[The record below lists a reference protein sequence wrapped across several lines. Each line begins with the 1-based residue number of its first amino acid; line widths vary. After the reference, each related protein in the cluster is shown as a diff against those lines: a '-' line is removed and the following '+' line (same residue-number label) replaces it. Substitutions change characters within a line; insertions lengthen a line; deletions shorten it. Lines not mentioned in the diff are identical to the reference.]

1 MTDLLTINDVIEL
14 TGKSKSTILRFI
26 RKYKRDNPNQKE
38 IILVKKNKTREY
50 KITSDLINKYFLTN
64 KNQQK
69 STKTQTIDHTGSQTT
84 SQKLTS
90 SQLEDLYKLLLD
102 EKEKRIIELK
112 RINERLIE
120 ENNELRTFNK
130 QLSGYF
136 ATLSQKLQLPVGEKG
151 TKKRHLKKMTNTSE
165 KEKKP
170 LKSQN
175 KGHILKGKGAVKGR
189 VEVKKKKGFLKWL
202 FDF

>member
-1 MTDLLTINDVIEL
+1 MTDLLTVEDVIQL

-50 KITSDLINKYFLTN
+50 KITSDLIEKHFLIN

-69 STKTQTIDHTGSQTT
+69 STKSQST
-84 SQKLTS
+84 SQSTIQKPTS
-90 SQLEDLYKLLLD
+90 SQLDELYKMLLE
-102 EKEKRIIELK
+102 EKEKRIAELK
-112 RINERLIE
+112 KINERLIE

-136 ATLSQKLQLPVGEKG
+136 ASLSQKLQLPAGEKR
-151 TKKRHLKKMTNTSE
+151 TKNEHLKKTVNTSE

-170 LKSQN
+170 LKSEN
-175 KGHILKGKGAVKGR
+175 KGQFLKGKMG
-189 VEVKKKKGFLKWL
+189 VESKTKAKKKKSFLKWL
-202 FDF
+202 LGID

>member
-1 MTDLLTINDVIEL
+1 MTDLLTINDAIEL

-26 RKYKRDNPNQKE
+26 RKYKKNNPNQKE

-50 KITSDLINKYFLTN
+50 KITSDLINKYFLIN

-69 STKTQTIDHTGSQTT
+69 STKIQSTDHTTSQTT

-90 SQLEDLYKLLLD
+90 SQLDELYKLILE
-102 EKEKRIIELK
+102 EKEKRILELK
-112 RINERLIE
+112 KINERLIE

-136 ATLSQKLQLPVGEKG
+136 ASLSQKLQLPAGEKRA
-151 TKKRHLKKMTNTSE
+151 KNEVLKKTINTSE

-170 LKSQN
+170 LKTQN
-175 KGHILKGKGAVKGR
+175 KGHILKVKGAVKGR
-189 VEVKKKKGFLKWL
+189 VEAKKKKGFLKWL
-202 FDF
+202 FGF